1 MPTYDFSCDQCGRV
15 TEHFYLSM
23 RKAPLELYGPCSCK
37 KDQHILTVKK
47 RIISPGAGFTF
58 NQPRGTQTGAR
69 KEKEVRDAMSD
80 FTSGKNK
87 KESD

>member
-1 MPTYDFSCDQCGRV
+1 MEVF
-15 TEHFYLSM
+15 FLSI
-23 RKAPLELYGPCSCK
+23 KDAPMEILCPNCSITTDK
-37 KDQHILTVKK
+37 NLAK

-58 NQPRGTQTGAR
+58 NQPGGTQTGAR

-80 FTSGKNK
+80 FASGKNK